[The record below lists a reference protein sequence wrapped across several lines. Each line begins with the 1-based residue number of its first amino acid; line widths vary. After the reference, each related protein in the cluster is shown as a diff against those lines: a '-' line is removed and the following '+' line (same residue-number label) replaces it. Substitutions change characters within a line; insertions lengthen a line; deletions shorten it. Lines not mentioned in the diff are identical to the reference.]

1 MNDDLGKVINLSD
14 YFNKKDRNDQ
24 NDIDDDMFDIPS
36 HEEFFAVMDMT
47 TDDIVAE
54 LVFRLQTNEK
64 ISDLSTDV
72 LVSEIAAR
80 LIKIEDLC
88 VASVINNLQNK

>member
-1 MNDDLGKVINLSD
+1 MNDDTEKVINLSD
-14 YFNKKDRNDQ
+14 YLPGKEDPQDGL
-24 NDIDDDMFDIPS
+24 DEESFDVPS